1 LIQKT
6 YLFFRNIILLLITL
20 LAIIGFLLTTEKL
33 LPFFAEKYLKEFGI
47 EYSKVQGSL
56 FGGVSVYD
64 LKYGDSVTIEKIE
77 VNYTFLMLFT
87 HVPSFSDI
95 NVEGVSI
102 NIDKVLSSDV
112 KKITIPPFTISKL
125 KLKNVALIV
134 GGKSYNFDLE
144 TQEIRYNNGFDAQ
157 KVALDLK
164 SSFVNVVIKEGEIS
178 SNRLKG
184 DATLEL
190 SQNFLKEYLAAFKGV
205 PKFLEV
211 KLDATLQRI
220 NASAKGL
227 DLGVK
232 ADENLSIKHGDLN
245 LTYFIDD
252 GYFSADA
259 VYILSHGGYEAMLK
273 QTALFDENGA
283 FYTKLDA
290 KLKKHLISLPFEN
303 FSVEASGDMQSMIAK
318 IDTQKLKLSFLSK
331 DYKNF
336 FIHAKGDKLSL
347 SFLENL
353 PEIFKKNVVSFEGDA
368 TLKTSPLSLSGTVQ
382 SEGLYGKERTVFEM
396 DKNSSLYQV
405 EMRPKPK
412 SELFKS
418 YDMKQFSQIS
428 LVLYDDYA
436 SQILNID
443 THSLHATLQKKG
455 EALSGGG
462 NFSSSNF
469 TISGNLSKEREA
481 TINLSAKLP
490 SLKRLLHDFSL
501 GSEDD
506 NRFYDGEVHF
516 DATIHF
522 ADKISVTGNI
532 YMPWSIIKL
541 DSETTYSVKDIF
553 VKLSSV
559 DREITIESYRFEFMN
574 QKVYSKKP
582 SKLLFDMNDNIHFKE
597 FWIYDNLLLSG
608 ILNPADMRG
617 NLNLKSEKFMYE
629 GNEGNVTLK
638 GEIKADFDA
647 DKAQRIEGNL
657 TLLDGL
663 ITYVPQSDYAVLDN
677 DIIVIQEMKQKKVHN
692 RFLNIHIDSSKPIR
706 YKARE
711 ADLLFTPEITLFE
724 EPKSELKVLGMVTIH
739 EGKVT
744 GGDKTFEF
752 DKSEIYFYG
761 ATPMNPYLNLN
772 MHYYT
777 LDYIDIEIYVTNTL
791 NAPVLIFASKPAM
804 SQNDIM
810 SYILF
815 GESASSIFDTT
826 GTGNKLSVSTLLLG
840 TGLKQIFNSA
850 TGIKVDTLN
859 ILTNKEGTLG
869 YEIGS
874 RFNKQIRVVYKNDTV
889 SSVIVQYSLNKSIR
903 IDVDVRET
911 GQGVSIV
918 YIKDF

>member
-1 LIQKT
+1 MT
-6 YLFFRNIILLLITL
+6 IL
-20 LAIIGFLLTTEKL
+20 GFLLTTEKL
-33 LPFFAEKYLKEFGI
+33 LPFLAEEYLKEFGV
-47 EYSKVQGSL
+47 EYSRVQGSL
-56 FGGVSVYD
+56 FGGVSVHD
-64 LKYGDSVTIEKIE
+64 LKYGDLVSIQKVE
-77 VNYTFLMLFT
+77 VNYDFLMLFT
-87 HVPSFSDI
+87 NTPSFSDI
-95 NVEGVSI
+95 NVDGVSF
-102 NIDKVLSSDV
+102 NMDKVLSSDAN
-112 KKITIPPFTISKL
+112 KIPIPPFNIAKL
-125 KLKNVALIV
+125 NLKNVELIV
-134 GGKSYNFDLE
+134 SSKSYKFDLE
-144 TQEIRYNNGFDAQ
+144 THEVHYNNGFDAK
-157 KVALDLK
+157 KVALNLK
-164 SSFVNVVIKEGEIS
+164 SSFAYVVIKEGEID
-178 SNRLKG
+178 SNALKG

-190 SQNFLKEYLAAFKGV
+190 SPSFLKEYLAAFKGI
-205 PKFLEV
+205 PKILDV

-220 NASAKGL
+220 NVATKGL
-227 DLGVK
+227 SLGVK

-252 GYFSADA
+252 GYFSANA
-259 VYILSHGGYEAMLK
+259 AYLLSYGGYEATLN

-290 KLKKHLISLPFEN
+290 KLKKHPISLPFEN
-303 FSVEASGDMQSMIAK
+303 FSVEAAGDTQSMTAN
-318 IDTQKLKLSFLSK
+318 IDTQKLKLNFLSK

-336 FIHAKGDKLSL
+336 LIHAKGEKLSL
-347 SFLENL
+347 SFLDTF

-368 TLKTSPLSLSGTVQ
+368 TLKISPLSLSGTVQ
-382 SEGLYGKERTVFEM
+382 SDGLYGKERTVFEM

-412 SELFKS
+412 SDLFKN
-418 YDMKQFSQIS
+418 YDMKKFSQIS
-428 LVLYDDYA
+428 LTLYDDYE
-436 SQILNID
+436 SQILNVD
-443 THSLHATLQKKG
+443 ANLLNATLQKKG

-469 TISGNLSKEREA
+469 TISGSLSKDSDA
-481 TINLSAKLP
+481 NIKLSAKLP
-490 SLKRLLHDFSL
+490 SLKRLLHDFNL

-506 NRFYDGEVHF
+506 NRFYDGEVNF
-516 DATIHF
+516 DATVHF
-522 ADKISVTGNI
+522 ADKVRVTGNI
-532 YMPWSIIKL
+532 SMPWSIIKL

-559 DREITIESYRFEFMN
+559 DREITIDSYRFEFMN

-582 SKLLFDMNDNIHFKE
+582 SKLLFDVNNNIHFKE

-617 NLNLKSEKFMYE
+617 NLNLRSEKFTYE
-629 GNEGNVTLK
+629 GDDGNVTLK
-638 GEIKADFDA
+638 GEIKAAFDA
-647 DKAQRIEGNL
+647 DGAQKIEGNI

-663 ITYVPQSDYAVLDN
+663 ITYVPQSDYAVLDS
-677 DIIVIQEMKQKKVHN
+677 DIIVIQEMKQKKVYN
-692 RFLNIHIDSSKPIR
+692 RFLNIHIDSSKPIQ

-711 ADLLFTPEITLFE
+711 IDVLFTPDITLFE
-724 EPKSELKVLGMVTIH
+724 EPKSELKVLGMVTVN

-791 NAPVLIFASKPAM
+791 SAPVLIFASKPAM

-840 TGLKQIFNSA
+840 AGLKQIFNSA

-889 SSVIVQYSLNKSIR
+889 SSVIVQYSLNKSMR

-918 YIKDF
+918 YVKDF

>member
-1 LIQKT
+1 MTIV
-6 YLFFRNIILLLITL
+6 
-20 LAIIGFLLTTEKL
+20 GFLLTTEKL
-33 LPFFAEKYLKEFGI
+33 FPFLAEKYLKEFGV
-47 EYSKVQGSL
+47 EYSKIQGSL
-56 FGGVSVYD
+56 FGGISVYD
-64 LKYGDSVTIEKIE
+64 LKYGDSVSIKKVE
-77 VNYTFLMLFT
+77 VNYNFLMLFT
-87 HVPSFSDI
+87 RTPSFSDI
-95 NVEGVSI
+95 NVDSI
-102 NIDKVLSSDV
+102 SLNMDKMLSSDAN
-112 KKITIPPFTISKL
+112 KIPIPSFNIAKL
-125 KLKNVALIV
+125 NLKNVELIV
-134 GGKSYNFDLE
+134 GGKSYSFDLE
-144 TQEIRYNNGFDAQ
+144 TQNVRYNNGFDAQ
-157 KVALDLK
+157 NVALDLK
-164 SSFVNVVIKEGEIS
+164 SSFANVVIKEGEIC
-178 SNRLKG
+178 SNALKG

-190 SQNFLKEYLAAFKGV
+190 SPAFLKEYLAAFKGI
-205 PKFLEV
+205 PKILDV
-211 KLDATLQRI
+211 KLDATLQGI
-220 NASAKGL
+220 NAATKGL
-227 DLGVK
+227 SLGVK

-252 GYFSADA
+252 GYFSANAAYLLSNGEYETTLNQSA
-259 VYILSHGGYEAMLK
+259 VFG
-273 QTALFDENGA
+273 ENGA
-283 FYTKLDA
+283 FYTKLEA
-290 KLKKHLISLPFEN
+290 KLKTYPISLPFEN
-303 FSVEASGDMQSMIAK
+303 FSVEAAGDMQSVTANIEA
-318 IDTQKLKLSFLSK
+318 QKLKLSFFSK

-336 FIHAKGDKLSL
+336 LLHAKGEKLSL
-347 SFLENL
+347 SFLDTL

-368 TLKTSPLSLSGTVQ
+368 TLKTSPLSLSGIVQ
-382 SEGLYGKERTVFEM
+382 SDGLYGKEKIVFEM

-412 SELFKS
+412 SDLFKN
-418 YDMKQFSQIS
+418 YNMKKFSQIS
-428 LVLYDDYA
+428 LTLYDDYA
-436 SQILNID
+436 SQILNV
-443 THSLHATLQKKG
+443 HANLLNATLQKKG
-455 EALSGGG
+455 EALSGEG
-462 NFSSSNF
+462 NFGSSNF
-469 TISGNLSKEREA
+469 NISGNLSKDGE
-481 TINLSAKLP
+481 TNIKLSAKLP
-490 SLKRLLHDFSL
+490 SLNRLLHDFNL
-501 GSEDD
+501 GSKDD
-506 NRFYDGEVHF
+506 NRLYDGEVNF
-516 DATIHF
+516 DATVRF
-522 ADKISVTGNI
+522 ADKIRVAGNI
-532 YMPWSIIKL
+532 YMPWNSIKL

-553 VKLSSV
+553 VKLSSE

-582 SKLLFDMNDNIHFKE
+582 SKLLFDINDNILFKE

-608 ILNPADMRG
+608 ILNPAGMHG
-617 NLNLKSEKFMYE
+617 NLNLKSEKFIYE
-629 GNEGNVTLK
+629 GNEGNITIK
-638 GEIKADFDA
+638 GDIKADFDV
-647 DKAQRIEGNL
+647 DGTQKIEGNI

-663 ITYVPQSDYAVLDN
+663 ITYAPQKDYAVLDS
-677 DIIVIQEMKQKKVHN
+677 DIIVIQEMKNRKKHN
-692 RFLNIHIDSSKPIR
+692 RFVNIHIDSSQPIR

-711 ADLLFTPEITLFE
+711 IDLLFTPNITLFE

-761 ATPMNPYLNLN
+761 AIPMNPYLNLN
-772 MHYYT
+772 LHYYT

-826 GTGNKLSVSTLLLG
+826 GAGNKLSVSTLLLG

-889 SSVIVQYSLNKSIR
+889 SSIIVQYSLNKSVR

-918 YIKDF
+918 YVKDF